1 MKMVFTYIIS
11 FQLHYSQLMYK
22 FEFMACLL
30 KVTSQH
36 GNLHTHTPPFATK
49 THTHPQTIKLFI
61 R

>member
-1 MKMVFTYIIS
+1 
-11 FQLHYSQLMYK
+11 MYK

-36 GNLHTHTPPFATK
+36 GNLHTPPPPPFATK
-49 THTHPQTIKLFI
+49 THTHPQTIKIFI